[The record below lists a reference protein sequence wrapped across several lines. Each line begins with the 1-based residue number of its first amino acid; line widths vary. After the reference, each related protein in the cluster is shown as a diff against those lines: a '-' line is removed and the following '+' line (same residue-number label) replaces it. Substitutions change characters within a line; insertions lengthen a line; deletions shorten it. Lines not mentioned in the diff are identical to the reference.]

1 MRNFGVTGTLA
12 RISGAVAPRAPLRRA
27 GVLAD
32 FSGRDGLEIGGPSP
46 AFAAL
51 GVWPVYA
58 VAARVDNAN
67 FGHATVWEG
76 DIAEGRTFRF
86 STRRE
91 AGEQHVA
98 EAADLSF
105 AADGSYDFVLSSHT
119 LEHCANP
126 LKALGEWTR
135 VLKAGG
141 VLALVLPHRDGTFDH
156 RRPVTPLA
164 HLIED
169 FERGVTED
177 DLTHLD
183 EILAQHDL
191 AADGGDDRAAFEARS
206 RRNLENRCL
215 HHHVFDTRSALA
227 MVDHAGLCVLS
238 VKATRPYDIA
248 ILARKP
254 APGETADN
262 GAFTSSSALFAAR
275 SPFPSDR
282 RAT

>member
-1 MRNFGVTGTLA
+1 MR
-12 RISGAVAPRAPLRRA
+12 LRRA

-32 FSGRDGLEIGGPSP
+32 FEGRHGLEIGGPSS
-46 AFAAL
+46 AFAAFGL
-51 GVWPVYA
+51 FPVYA
-58 VAARVDNAN
+58 VAARIDNAN
-67 FGHATVWEG
+67 FGRATVWEG

-86 STRRE
+86 SPRRQP
-91 AGEQHVA
+91 GEQHVA
-98 EAADLSF
+98 EAANLAF
-105 AADGSYDFVLSSHT
+105 AADGAYDFVLSSHT

-126 LKALGEWTR
+126 LKALSELRR

-156 RRPVTPLA
+156 HRPITPLS

-169 FERGVTED
+169 FERGVGED

-183 EILAQHDL
+183 EILALHDL
-191 AADGGDDRAAFEARS
+191 AADSGDDPAAFEARS
-206 RRNLENRCL
+206 RRNLENRRL

-227 MVDHAGLCVLS
+227 MVDRAGLRVLS
-238 VKATRPYDIA
+238 AKASRPYDIT

-254 APGETADN
+254 ATGEVAGN
-262 GAFTSSSALFAAR
+262 RAFTTPGAAVVAR

-282 RAT
+282 WAT